1 MIAKEWSEHLVNKL
15 LEPYKI
21 AEEEAQHKV
30 DLWLQSHQVS
40 VSEPQTLTAVAPER
54 SR

>member
-1 MIAKEWSEHLVNKL
+1 VIAKEWSEHLVNKL
-15 LEPYKI
+15 LERYKI

-30 DLWLQSHQVS
+30 DSWLQSHQVS
-40 VSEPQTLTAVAPER
+40 ESGPQTLTAAAPER